1 MADNLSTRQKVAM
14 AAALGAGVVVG
25 ASGIVVYQRLSQV
38 ASSTVAYSSLVPLTV
53 NLIRNTHMRSI
64 RRSLKLVWKIVAL

>member
-25 ASGIVVYQRLSQV
+25 AGGIMVYQRLSQV
-38 ASSTVAYSSLVPLTV
+38 RRLQG
-53 NLIRNTHMRSI
+53 SI
-64 RRSLKLVWKIVAL
+64 FLLKFDSFSPTYILD